1 MGYMMWAAKLGIDIE
16 DLEVQIQ
23 ADYDTRGMC
32 GASETLPGYLGIK
45 YLVRLSSLSPE
56 EDIIKI
62 LDIADK
68 YSSYLTL

>member
-1 MGYMMWAAKLGIDIE
+1 MMWAAKLGIDIE

-45 YLVRLSSLSPE
+45 YLVRL
-56 EDIIKI
+56 
-62 LDIADK
+62 
-68 YSSYLTL
+68 